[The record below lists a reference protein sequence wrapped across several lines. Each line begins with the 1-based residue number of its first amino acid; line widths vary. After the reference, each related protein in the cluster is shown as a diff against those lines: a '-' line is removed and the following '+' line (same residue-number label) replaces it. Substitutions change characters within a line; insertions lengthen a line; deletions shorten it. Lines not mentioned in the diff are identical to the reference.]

1 MPDEAVTRQYPPG
14 YFMKSPYKWPVLITA
29 TTVFALSFTL
39 FGLELGISN
48 VINHLLYLPII
59 ITAYAYPRKGTMF
72 ALGLA
77 SLYLL
82 MVYGVRGLYPADL
95 LSATVRFYMFVLVG
109 VVISYL
115 SLRIKKEEQKYH
127 RIFEQS
133 FTGILLLDAA
143 SRAVM
148 QANQHMED
156 ILGYAPEELNGMQLF
171 SFFPASDLR
180 LLVRSCQDVVA
191 NPVIQQSHEFPA
203 RKKDGVV
210 IQVSLSVSGI
220 PDERGACEYIVLLVQ
235 DITGRRHAENV
246 IRQQATAMKTSN
258 DGMAILNNAGK
269 VHYINDAFCRIFEYT
284 DSRIVH
290 NLTLDHFL
298 PGSEWKRFDEEILPV
313 LEREGQWRGEMT
325 GRRGTAA
332 TFPLEISLGLI
343 EGEGIFCIV
352 HDISERKQK
361 EQALR
366 QVTRKLN
373 LLSNITRHDISNQVF
388 SILGF
393 LHIAKELGKGL
404 EVYPYLEKMEG
415 AIRVINERIEFTSN
429 YRDMGMSDPAWQDL
443 NLVFLYAISHLDL
456 GRLTRKT
463 SLEGVKIFAD
473 PMLEN
478 ALFNLVKNTIL
489 HARTATEIRFI
500 WKESP
505 WGIIL
510 VYEDNGTGILSDD
523 KERIFAS
530 GNRSFGGFGLFF
542 VREILAITGMTIVE
556 SGVYGSGARF
566 EITVPKGSYRF
577 TDLPRPG
584 ISPLTH
590 TAPAGFTQGTDEDR
604 TGELP

>member
-1 MPDEAVTRQYPPG
+1 
-14 YFMKSPYKWPVLITA
+14 
-29 TTVFALSFTL
+29 
-39 FGLELGISN
+39 
-48 VINHLLYLPII
+48 
-59 ITAYAYPRKGTMF
+59 MF
-72 ALGLA
+72 ALGIA

-133 FTGILLLDAA
+133 YTGILLLDPA
-143 SRAVM
+143 SHAVM

-171 SFFPASDLR
+171 SFFNADDLR
-180 LLVRSCQDVVA
+180 LLVRSFRDVVT

-203 RKKDGVV
+203 RKKDGTE

-246 IRQQATAMKTSN
+246 IRQQAAAMRTSS
-258 DGMAILNNAGK
+258 DGMAILNNSGK
-269 VHYINDAFCRIFEYT
+269 VHYVNDAFCRIFEYT

-290 NLTLDHFL
+290 NLTLDHFFTE
-298 PGSEWKRFDEEILPV
+298 GEWKRFDEEILPV
-313 LEREGQWRGEMT
+313 LKREGQWRGEMT
-325 GRRGTAA
+325 GKRGNTA

-373 LLSNITRHDISNQVF
+373 FLSNITRHDISNQVF

-393 LHIAKELGKGL
+393 LHIAKELGKGMT
-404 EVYPYLEKMEG
+404 VYPYLEKMEG

-443 NLVFLYAISHLDL
+443 NLVFQYAISHLDL

-478 ALFNLVKNTIL
+478 ALFNLVKNTLL
-489 HARTATEIRFI
+489 HAKTATEIRFI

-510 VYEDNGTGILSDD
+510 VYEDNGPGILSDD

-530 GNRSFGGFGLFF
+530 DTRSYGGFGLFF

-556 SGVYGSGARF
+556 TGVYGSGARF

-577 TDLPRPG
+577 TDSIRPG
-584 ISPLTH
+584 TSPLTSP
-590 TAPAGFTQGTDEDR
+590 APEGITQGTDEDR